1 MNLRTS
7 ILFLA
12 VLAAL
17 LGCSSVESSSGSGG
31 AGGDSTISTGGAGGA
46 SGQDYVCAPTLG
58 YDPAS
63 APVGPLVPLDAQL
76 AGIVASVL
84 PPFVSTTTC
93 QTVIVGLTIGPAP
106 CELPD
111 AIDVVTFDTLD
122 PLSPTTPAL
131 YTLAPLTDAIL
142 YPTLTPNVFEV
153 RLHLQ
158 TSHAPD
164 LYPFV
169 GAMVRSNF
177 CPAVMPPCE
186 GEPENAMRY
195 KPEAPSKGWHPLSQT
210 LPGSPGTPGA
220 LYFGLADCTEAG

>member
-1 MNLRTS
+1 MNIRTS

-17 LGCSSVESSSGSGG
+17 LGCGSVESSSWSSGG
-31 AGGDSTISTGGAGGA
+31 AGGTGGGGGAGGQ
-46 SGQDYVCAPTLG
+46 GNYVCAPTSG

-63 APVGPLVPLDAQL
+63 APIGPLVPLDVQL

-93 QTVIVGLTIGPAP
+93 QTVIVGFVIGPAP
-106 CELPD
+106 CELPS

-131 YTLAPLTDAIL
+131 YAIVPLTEAAL
-142 YPTLTPNVFEV
+142 YPTPTPTVFEV

-158 TSHAPD
+158 TSHAPG
-164 LYPFV
+164 LHPFV

-177 CPAVMPPCE
+177 CPAVMPLCE

-210 LPGSPGTPGA
+210 LPGSPGTSGA
-220 LYFGLADCTEAG
+220 LYFGFADCTETG